1 MYCLNCHKEFD
12 DDMVDTC
19 YDHDEAYG
27 IPYTWSYH
35 VCPYCGS
42 DEIISEYN
50 TCDCCGEV
58 CDENYIQT
66 EDGRYYCENCY
77 TVKTI
82 KY

>member
-1 MYCLNCHKEFD
+1 MFCLDCHKEFD

-27 IPYTWSYH
+27 ISYTWSYPI
-35 VCPYCGS
+35 CPYCGS

-58 CDENYIQT
+58 CDENYIET

-77 TVKTI
+77 TVKN
-82 KY
+82 Y